1 MSLVYPSHI
10 PRINEPGGMPLKI
23 EAWTWRTASRQITA
37 LRSPRGSSR
46 EVPTGEAAP
55 SARISLR
62 GCPHRPLLG
71 WSVSA
76 LLHGAILAVVAVFGL
91 HLPPSQAMPQKEPF
105 LWEVSLLAAPPIEAA
120 TAEGV
125 QSSTE
130 AAAGEP
136 SLHEFQETRSVEQ
149 PFEETAFPE
158 NAVPFVA
165 HAKAARRVPSAPET
179 VEKKPDEPQRAA
191 IMPDAH
197 GADSLVPP
205 PHVEHQRDSD
215 RLQVETQLDTVT
227 VLQRPEAVSPTVI
240 HRTILPDYTWLME
253 TLRTRLERVK
263 IYPRLAK
270 EDRLE
275 GRVVVQVLVQDDGR
289 IAQIGIEESSGH
301 SVLDEAALAALEAV
315 SPLTLAHRLEKA
327 SVAMLVP
334 ITYQL
339 E

>member
-1 MSLVYPSHI
+1 
-10 PRINEPGGMPLKI
+10 
-23 EAWTWRTASRQITA
+23 
-37 LRSPRGSSR
+37 
-46 EVPTGEAAP
+46 
-55 SARISLR
+55 
-62 GCPHRPLLG
+62 
-71 WSVSA
+71 
-76 LLHGAILAVVAVFGL
+76 
-91 HLPPSQAMPQKEPF
+91 
-105 LWEVSLLAAPPIEAA
+105 
-120 TAEGV
+120 
-125 QSSTE
+125 
-130 AAAGEP
+130 
-136 SLHEFQETRSVEQ
+136 
-149 PFEETAFPE
+149 
-158 NAVPFVA
+158 
-165 HAKAARRVPSAPET
+165 
-179 VEKKPDEPQRAA
+179 
-191 IMPDAH
+191 MPDAH

-289 IAQIGIEESSGH
+289 IAQIRIEESSGH